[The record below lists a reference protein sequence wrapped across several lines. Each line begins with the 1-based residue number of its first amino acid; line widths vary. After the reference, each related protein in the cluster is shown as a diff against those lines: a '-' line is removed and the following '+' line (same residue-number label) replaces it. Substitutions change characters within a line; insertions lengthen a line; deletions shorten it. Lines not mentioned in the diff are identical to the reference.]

1 MTINEALAQA
11 MAQLRPAIDNALANE
26 VANVVKQT
34 QAEMA
39 QLYVYG
45 VYSPKMYPRRG
56 SFSDTGQMSVE
67 VGGGR
72 LTVKSTA
79 KPSGWSIPAGRA
91 TTGKDLVALVE
102 GGNGAGGY
110 YDFWTKGAYMG
121 PRPFIEVTGAQLE
134 GSREHISA
142 LRSGLTRQGFKVK

>member
-72 LTVKSTA
+72 LTA
-79 KPSGWSIPAGRA
+79 
-91 TTGKDLVALVE
+91 
-102 GGNGAGGY
+102 N
-110 YDFWTKGAYMG
+110 
-121 PRPFIEVTGAQLE
+121 
-134 GSREHISA
+134 
-142 LRSGLTRQGFKVK
+142 